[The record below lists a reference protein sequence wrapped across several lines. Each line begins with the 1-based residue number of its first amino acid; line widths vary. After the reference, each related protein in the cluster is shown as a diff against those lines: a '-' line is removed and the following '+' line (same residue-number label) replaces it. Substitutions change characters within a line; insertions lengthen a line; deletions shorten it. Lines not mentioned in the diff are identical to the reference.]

1 MQIVGVT
8 TQHEVYVASKTHKFR
23 MNEMLVLED
32 HDLYQ
37 PKGEVVETFSYNR
50 YIPMGFDKGIV
61 DADVL
66 KTMEQI
72 GYDIGADDIHL
83 AKVRLFEE
91 AIQPIQTGAAVRHP
105 HFEEISTLLVKATPE
120 EGLVLG
126 EVKSTEFI
134 TPTLSESLKG
144 LVQIGDHDGVR
155 KQMGVPFIF
164 DIRAMQQY
172 PHIGVFGG
180 SGSGK
185 SFGLRVMLEEL
196 MKQRIPTLVFDP
208 HFEMNF
214 SVQTE
219 GIDRDIS
226 YEERYEVVQIGRDVG
241 VDFSALSVRDVERLL
256 ASAGSLTESMI
267 NVIQTIHKR
276 KDSYES
282 FSDRVAN
289 LAGALELG
297 KQKVEA
303 MVHDGGMSRD
313 ELARFDTYRKLLDQY
328 GSLPLASV
336 KGIQWRANRLNQAGL
351 FQQNIRRIE
360 QGIHAG
366 QLVVVQGPV
375 WLLQVFSSYVVGAL
389 YGKRRTYKDAKLQ
402 MQQGEFFPPFMIVT
416 DEAHNFAPKGYDAP
430 AKSVL
435 KEIAQE
441 GRKYGVFLIFAT
453 QRPTLLDE
461 TITAQLN
468 SKFVFRT
475 VRGTDIQT
483 IKEETDLTHEEGKRL
498 PYLRSGD
505 VFVSSAIMGRTMAV
519 RIRLAH
525 STSPHT
531 LNPFDELK
539 DINKKDTD
547 QLVRALTSLLPLDEM
562 SLMSVLNH
570 LNEGTGKSWD
580 VQTWKKELER
590 LSAEGVIKKEKTP
603 FATRYSSLQEQS
615 DGLPF

>member
-8 TQHEVYVASKTHKFR
+8 TQHEVYVASKEHKFR
-23 MNEMLVLED
+23 MNEMVVIED
-32 HDLYQ
+32 QSLKN

-61 DADVL
+61 DDQVL
-66 KTMEQI
+66 KTLEHI

-91 AIQPIQTGAAVRHP
+91 APQPIQTGARIRHP
-105 HFEEISTLLVKATPE
+105 EFHEIESLLVQSNPKD
-120 EGLVLG
+120 GMVLG
-126 EVKSTEFI
+126 EVKSTDFI
-134 TPTLSESLKG
+134 APSLPDSLNG
-144 LVQIGDHDGVR
+144 LLHIQEEDNLR
-155 KQMGVPFIF
+155 PQNGVPFIF

-196 MKQRIPTLVFDP
+196 MKLQIPTIVFDP

-214 SVQTE
+214 AAAAS
-219 GIDRDIS
+219 GIDDAPS
-226 YEERYEVVQIGRDVG
+226 YHERYTVVQIGRDVG
-241 VDFSALSVRDVERLL
+241 VDFSALSTRDVERLL
-256 ASAGSLTESMI
+256 QAAGSLSESMV

-276 KDSYES
+276 KDSYQS

-289 LAGALELG
+289 LAEALELG
-297 KQKVEA
+297 KQKVEGFL
-303 MVHDGGMSRD
+303 HDGGMSR
-313 ELARFDTYRKLLDQY
+313 EEISKYTTFKKLLDQF

-336 KGIQWRANRLNQAGL
+336 KGIQWRVNRLNQAGL
-351 FQQNIRRIE
+351 FQQNIRAIE

-366 QLVVVQGPV
+366 QLVVVQGAV
-375 WLLQVFSSYVVGAL
+375 WLLQVFSSYVIGSL
-389 YGKRRTYKDAKLQ
+389 YGKRRAYKDAKLQ
-402 MQQGEFFPPFMIVT
+402 QQQGEFFPPFVVVT

-483 IKEETDLTHEEGKRL
+483 IKEETDLTHDEGKRL

-505 VFVSSAIMGRTMAV
+505 VFVSSAIIGRTMAV

-525 STSPHT
+525 SASPHT
-531 LNPFDELK
+531 LNPFDELRQMTEAG
-539 DINKKDTD
+539 DEAVLT
-547 QLVRALTSLLPLDEM
+547 ALKPHLPIAEM
-562 SLMSVLNH
+562 SIMKELDTLNK
-570 LNEGTGKSWD
+570 EAQKSWD
-580 VQTWKKELER
+580 VQSWKQELER
-590 LSAEGVIKKEKTP
+590 LCQQGKLTKQKTP
-603 FATRYSSLQEQS
+603 FATLYDRS
-615 DGLPF
+615 

>member
-8 TQHEVYVASKTHKFR
+8 TQHEVYVASKSHKFR
-23 MNEMLVLED
+23 MNEMVVIED
-32 HDLYQ
+32 ESLYQ

-50 YIPMGFDKGIV
+50 YIPMGFDKGI
-61 DADVL
+61 ADDQVL
-66 KTMEQI
+66 KTLEQI

-91 AIQPIQTGAAVRHP
+91 AVQPIQTGASVRHP
-105 HFEEISTLLVKATPE
+105 HFEEISDILVKAEPE
-120 EGLVLG
+120 QGLVLG
-126 EVKSTEFI
+126 EVKSTDFI
-134 TPTLSESLKG
+134 HNTLPEKLTG
-144 LVQIGDHDGVR
+144 LLHIQDHDGLR
-155 KQMGVPFIF
+155 TQYGVPFIF

-196 MKQRIPTLVFDP
+196 MKLKIPTLVFDP

-214 SVQTE
+214 SASAAE
-219 GIDRDIS
+219 GSGETYRDR
-226 YEERYEVVQIGRDVG
+226 YTVVQIGQDVG
-241 VDFSALSVRDVERLL
+241 VDFSALSTRDVERLL
-256 ASAGSLTESMI
+256 SAAGSLTESMV
-267 NVIQTIHKR
+267 NVIQSIHKR
-276 KDSYES
+276 KDSYQS
-282 FSDRVAN
+282 FSDRVAH
-289 LAGALELG
+289 LAEALELG

-303 MVHDGGMSRD
+303 FVNDGGMSRD
-313 ELARFDTYRKLLDQY
+313 ELARYSLFRKLLDQF

-336 KGIQWRANRLNQAGL
+336 KGIQWRVHRLNQAGL
-351 FQQNIRRIE
+351 FQQNIRAIE
-360 QGIHAG
+360 QGIYAG
-366 QLVVVQGPV
+366 QLVVIQGAV
-375 WLLQVFSSYVVGAL
+375 WLLQVFSSYVIGAL
-389 YGKRRTYKDAKLQ
+389 YGKRRTYRDAKLQ
-402 MQQGEFFPPFMIVT
+402 QKQGEFFPPFLVVT

-468 SKFVFRT
+468 TKFVFRT

-505 VFVSSAIMGRTMAV
+505 VFVSSAIMGRTMAI
-519 RIRLAH
+519 RIRMAH

-531 LNPFDELK
+531 LNPFDEL
-539 DINKKDTD
+539 
-547 QLVRALTSLLPLDEM
+547 DEM
-562 SLMSVLNH
+562 NNQDRAELLKVIDPYLPMAEMSVMSHLTNLNKEAKK
-570 LNEGTGKSWD
+570 NWD
-580 VQTWKKELER
+580 VQTWKMELER
-590 LSAEGVIKKEKTP
+590 LSEDGLIKKEKTP
-603 FATRYSSLQEQS
+603 FATLYTRS
-615 DGLPF
+615 

>member
-1 MQIVGVT
+1 MQIVGIT
-8 TQHEVYVASKTHKFR
+8 TQHEVYVASKIHKFR
-23 MNEMLVLED
+23 MNEMVVIED
-32 HDLYQ
+32 DHLHQ

-61 DADVL
+61 DDQVL
-66 KTMEQI
+66 KTLENI

-91 AIQPIQTGAAVRHP
+91 ATQPIQTGASVRHP
-105 HFEEISTLLVKATPE
+105 EFHEIESLLVQSNPRD
-120 EGLVLG
+120 GMVLG
-126 EVKSTEFI
+126 EVKSTDFI
-134 TPTLSESLKG
+134 APTLPDSLNG
-144 LVQIGDHDGVR
+144 LMHIHEQEVLREQN
-155 KQMGVPFIF
+155 GVPFIF

-196 MKQRIPTLVFDP
+196 MKLSIPTLVFDP

-214 SVQTE
+214 SAQAS
-219 GIDRDIS
+219 GIGETPS
-226 YEERYEVVQIGRDVG
+226 YKEKYTVVQIGRDVG
-241 VDFSALSVRDVERLL
+241 VDFSALSTRDVERLL
-256 ASAGSLTESMI
+256 QAAGSLSESMV

-276 KDSYES
+276 KDSYQS

-289 LAGALELG
+289 LAEALELG
-297 KQKVEA
+297 KQKVEGFL
-303 MVHDGGMSRD
+303 HDGGMSR
-313 ELARFDTYRKLLDQY
+313 EEISKYNTFKKLLDQF

-336 KGIQWRANRLNQAGL
+336 KGVQWRVNRLHHAGL
-351 FQQNIRRIE
+351 FQQNIRAIE

-366 QLVVVQGPV
+366 QLVVVQGAV
-375 WLLQVFSSYVVGAL
+375 WLLQVFSSYVIGSL

-402 MQQGEFFPPFMIVT
+402 QMQGEFFPPFVVVT

-483 IKEETDLTHEEGKRL
+483 IKEETDLTHDEGKRL

-505 VFVSSAIMGRTMAV
+505 VFVSSAIIGRTMAV
-519 RIRLAH
+519 RIRFAH

-539 DINKKDTD
+539 EMNAASDETV
-547 QLVRALTSLLPLDEM
+547 LSAVTPLLPLAEM
-562 SLMSVLNH
+562 SIMNELQMLNKAA
-570 LNEGTGKSWD
+570 GKSWD
-580 VQTWKKELER
+580 VQTWKQELER
-590 LSAEGVIKKEKTP
+590 LCGKGKLKKQKTP
-603 FATRYSSLQEQS
+603 FATLYDLS
-615 DGLPF
+615 

>member
-23 MNEMLVLED
+23 MNEMLVIED
-32 HDLYQ
+32 DSLYQ

-50 YIPMGFDKGIV
+50 YIPMGFDKGL
-61 DADVL
+61 ADEQVL
-66 KTMEQI
+66 KTLEQI

-91 AIQPIQTGAAVRHP
+91 AVQPIQTGAHVRHP
-105 HFEEISTLLVKATPE
+105 EFSEISSLLVKTTPA

-126 EVKSTEFI
+126 EVKSTDFI
-134 TPTLSESLKG
+134 ASSLPDSLKG
-144 LVQIGDHDGVR
+144 LLHIQDHDGVR
-155 KQMGVPFIF
+155 QQNGVPFIF

-185 SFGLRVMLEEL
+185 SFGLRVMLEEI
-196 MKQRIPTLVFDP
+196 MKLQIPSLVFDP

-214 SVQTE
+214 AAEADVPGTL
-219 GIDRDIS
+219 S
-226 YEERYEVVQIGRDVG
+226 YKECYLVVQIGQDVG
-241 VDFSALSVRDVERLL
+241 VDFSALSTRDVERLL
-256 ASAGSLTESMI
+256 AAAGSLTESMI
-267 NVIQTIHKR
+267 NVIQTVHKR
-276 KDSYES
+276 KDSYQS
-282 FSDRVAN
+282 FSDRIAN
-289 LAGALELG
+289 LAEALELG

-303 MVHDGGMSRD
+303 MLHDGGMTKDEISRF
-313 ELARFDTYRKLLDQY
+313 ATFKKLLDKF
-328 GSLPLASV
+328 GSLPLASI
-336 KGIQWRANRLNQAGL
+336 KGIQWRVNRLNKAGL
-351 FQQNIRRIE
+351 FQQNIRAIE

-366 QLVVVQGPV
+366 KLVVIQGAV
-375 WLLQVFSSYVVGAL
+375 WLLQVFSSYVIGAL
-389 YGKRRTYKDAKLQ
+389 YGKRRSFRDAKLQ
-402 MQQGEFFPPFMIVT
+402 QKQGEFFPPFIVVT

-483 IKEETDLTHEEGKRL
+483 IKEETDLTHDEGKRL

-519 RIRLAH
+519 RIRYAH
-525 STSPHT
+525 SASPHT

-539 DINKKDTD
+539 QMKEQDAD
-547 QLVRALTSLLPLDEM
+547 QLLQALDAYMPLAEM
-562 SLMSVLNH
+562 SIMNQLTNLNKDA
-570 LNEGTGKSWD
+570 EKSWD
-580 VQTWKKELER
+580 VQTWKQELDR
-590 LSAEGVIKKEKTP
+590 LSSEGVIKKQKTP
-603 FATRYSSLQEQS
+603 FATLYTR
-615 DGLPF
+615 P

>member
-1 MQIVGVT
+1 MQVVGVT
-8 TQHEVYVASKTHKFR
+8 TQHEVYVASKVHKFR
-23 MNEMLVLED
+23 MNEMVVIED
-32 HDLYQ
+32 GDLYQ

-50 YIPMGFDKGIV
+50 YIPMGFDKGL
-61 DADVL
+61 ADDQVL
-66 KTMEQI
+66 KTLEHI

-91 AIQPIQTGAAVRHP
+91 AVQPIQTGAEVRHP
-105 HFEEISTLLVKATPE
+105 HFDEISSLLVKTAPE

-126 EVKSTEFI
+126 EVKSTDFI
-134 TPTLSESLKG
+134 SETIPASLKG
-144 LVQIGDHDGVR
+144 LLSVQDHDGVR
-155 KQMGVPFIF
+155 PQNGVPFIF

-196 MKQRIPTLVFDP
+196 MKLHIPTLVFDP

-214 SVQTE
+214 SSRAEGATE
-219 GIDRDIS
+219 S
-226 YEERYEVVQIGRDVG
+226 VNYEERYIVVQIGRDVG

-256 ASAGSLTESMI
+256 SAAGSLTESMI
-267 NVIQTIHKR
+267 NVIQSTHKR
-276 KDSYES
+276 RDSYQS
-282 FSDRVAN
+282 FSDRIAN
-289 LAGALELG
+289 LAAALELG

-303 MVHDGGMSRD
+303 MLHDGGMTRD
-313 ELARFDTYRKLLDQY
+313 ELERFDTYRKLLDQF

-336 KGIQWRANRLNQAGL
+336 KGIQWRVNRLNQAGL
-351 FQQNIRRIE
+351 FQQNIRSIE
-360 QGIHAG
+360 EGIHSG

-389 YGKRRTYKDAKLQ
+389 YGKRRSYKDAKLQ
-402 MQQGEFFPPFMIVT
+402 QLQGEFFPPFVIVT
-416 DEAHNFAPKGYDAP
+416 DEAHNFAPKGFDAP

-519 RIRLAH
+519 RIRMAH
-525 STSPHT
+525 SASPHT
-531 LNPFDELK
+531 LNPFDELREMK
-539 DINKKDTD
+539 QQDSS
-547 QLVRALTSLLPLDEM
+547 QLLEALKPQLPLAETSIMNQLTSL
-562 SLMSVLNH
+562 
-570 LNEGTGKSWD
+570 NEAAQKSWD
-580 VQTWKKELER
+580 VQQWKKELDR
-590 LSAEGVIKKEKTP
+590 LSRDGLLKKEKTP
-603 FATRYSSLQEQS
+603 FATLYTE
-615 DGLPF
+615 P

>member
-23 MNEMLVLED
+23 MNEMVVIED
-32 HDLYQ
+32 DDLMQ

-50 YIPMGFDKGIV
+50 YIPMGFDKGLV
-61 DADVL
+61 DANVL
-66 KTMEQI
+66 ATLEHI
-72 GYDIGADDIHL
+72 GYDIGADDVHL

-91 AIQPIQTGAAVRHP
+91 AIQPIQTGVSVRHP
-105 HFEEISTLLVKATPE
+105 KFSEIASLLVKTTPA

-126 EVKSTEFI
+126 EVKATEFI
-134 TPTLSESLKG
+134 SETLPSELKG
-144 LVQIGDHDGVR
+144 LLSIQDQETVR
-155 KQMGVPFIF
+155 EQNGVPFIF

-185 SFGLRVMLEEL
+185 SFGLRVILEEL
-196 MKQRIPTLVFDP
+196 MKLGIPTIVFDP
-208 HFEMNF
+208 HFEMDF
-214 SVQTE
+214 SAQAE
-219 GIDRDIS
+219 GINGGIS
-226 YEERYEVVQIGRDVG
+226 YVSRYQVVQIGRDVG

-256 ASAGSLTESMI
+256 GAAGSLTESMI

-276 KDSYES
+276 RDSYES

-289 LAGALELG
+289 LAAALELG

-303 MVHDGGMSRD
+303 LFHDGGMSRE
-313 ELARFDTYRKLLDQY
+313 ELARYDTYRKLLEQF
-328 GSLPLASV
+328 GSLPLASI
-336 KGIQWRANRLNQAGL
+336 KGIQWRANRLYQAGL
-351 FQQNIRRIE
+351 FQQNIRAIE
-360 QGIHAG
+360 RGIHGG

-375 WLLQVFSSYVVGAL
+375 WLLQVFSSYVIGSL
-389 YGKRRTYKDAKLQ
+389 YGKRRAYKDAKLQ
-402 MQQGEFFPPFMIVT
+402 QLQGEFFPPFVIVT
-416 DEAHNFAPKGYDAP
+416 DEAHNFAPKGFDAP

-483 IKEETDLTHEEGKRL
+483 IKEETDLTAEEGKRL

-525 STSPHT
+525 SMSPHT
-531 LNPFDELK
+531 QNPFDELK
-539 DINKKDTD
+539 AMKHQGEE
-547 QLVRALTSLLPLDEM
+547 QLLDALMPYFPLDEM
-562 SLMSVLNH
+562 HLMSKLSS
-570 LNEGTGKSWD
+570 LNEATGKSWD
-580 VQTWKKELER
+580 VQTWKQALDR
-590 LSAEGVIKKEKTP
+590 LCEAQVITKKKMP
-603 FATRYSSLQEQS
+603 FSTRYEANLIR
-615 DGLPF
+615 

>member
-1 MQIVGVT
+1 MQVVGVT
-8 TQHEVYVASKTHKFR
+8 TQHEVYVASKVHKFR
-23 MNEMLVLED
+23 MNEMVVIED
-32 HDLYQ
+32 GDLYQ

-50 YIPMGFDKGIV
+50 YIPMGFDKGL
-61 DADVL
+61 ADDQVL
-66 KTMEQI
+66 KTLEHI

-91 AIQPIQTGAAVRHP
+91 AVQPIQTGAEVRHP
-105 HFEEISTLLVKATPE
+105 HFDEISSLLVKAAPE

-126 EVKSTEFI
+126 EVKSTDFI
-134 TPTLSESLKG
+134 SETIPASLKG
-144 LVQIGDHDGVR
+144 LLSIQDHEGVR
-155 KQMGVPFIF
+155 PQNGVPFIF

-196 MKQRIPTLVFDP
+196 MKLRIPTLVFDP
-208 HFEMNF
+208 HFEMSF
-214 SVQTE
+214 SSRAVEATDS
-219 GIDRDIS
+219 ID
-226 YEERYEVVQIGRDVG
+226 YQERYIIVQIGRDVG

-256 ASAGSLTESMI
+256 SAAGSLTESMI
-267 NVIQTIHKR
+267 NVIQSTHKR
-276 KDSYES
+276 KDSYQS
-282 FSDRVAN
+282 FSDRIAN
-289 LAGALELG
+289 LAAALELG

-303 MVHDGGMSRD
+303 MLHDGGMTRD
-313 ELARFDTYRKLLDQY
+313 ELERFDTYRKLLDQF

-336 KGIQWRANRLNQAGL
+336 KGIQWRVNRLNQAGL
-351 FQQNIRRIE
+351 FQQNIRSIE
-360 QGIHAG
+360 EGIHAG

-389 YGKRRTYKDAKLQ
+389 YGKRRSYKDAKLQ
-402 MQQGEFFPPFMIVT
+402 QLQGEFFPPFVIVT
-416 DEAHNFAPKGYDAP
+416 DEAHNFAPKGFDAP

-519 RIRLAH
+519 RIRMAH
-525 STSPHT
+525 SASPHT
-531 LNPFDELK
+531 LNPFDELREMK
-539 DINKKDTD
+539 QQDSSLLLEALKQ
-547 QLVRALTSLLPLDEM
+547 QLPLAETSIMSQLTSL
-562 SLMSVLNH
+562 
-570 LNEGTGKSWD
+570 NEGAKKSWD
-580 VQTWKKELER
+580 VQQWKKELDR
-590 LSAEGVIKKEKTP
+590 LSRDGLLKKEKTP
-603 FATRYSSLQEQS
+603 FATLYTE
-615 DGLPF
+615 P

>member
-8 TQHEVYVASKTHKFR
+8 TQHEVYVASKSHKFR
-23 MNEMLVLED
+23 MNELVVLED
-32 HDLYQ
+32 ADLSY

-50 YIPMGFDKGIV
+50 YIPMGFDKGL
-61 DADVL
+61 ADQSVL
-66 KTMEQI
+66 QTLEQI

-91 AIQPIQTGAAVRHP
+91 AVQPIQTGAVVRHP
-105 HFEEISTLLVKATPE
+105 AFEEIKDLLVTTSAR
-120 EGLVLG
+120 EGMVLG
-126 EVKSTEFI
+126 EIKSTDFI
-134 TPTLSESLKG
+134 APSLPEELDG
-144 LVQIGDHDGVR
+144 LLHMQEQGVLR
-155 KQMGVPFIF
+155 KQNGVPFIF

-196 MKQRIPTLVFDP
+196 MKLKIPTLVFDP

-214 SVQTE
+214 SAQSE
-219 GIDRDIS
+219 GVEEAPS
-226 YEERYEVVQIGRDVG
+226 YSERYDVVQIGRDVG
-241 VDFSALSVRDVERLL
+241 VDFSALSTRDVERLL
-256 ASAGSLTESMI
+256 SASGSLTESMV
-267 NVIQTIHKR
+267 NVIQSIHKR
-276 KDSYES
+276 RDSYQS

-289 LAGALELG
+289 LAEALEMG
-297 KQKVEA
+297 KQKVEG
-303 MVHDGGMSRD
+303 MLYDGGMTRD
-313 ELARFDTYRKLLDQY
+313 EISRFSTFKSLLDQY
-328 GSLPLASV
+328 GSLPLSSI

-351 FQQNIRRIE
+351 FQQNIRAIE
-360 QGIHAG
+360 TSIHQGK
-366 QLVVVQGPV
+366 LVVIQGAV
-375 WLLQVFSSYVVGAL
+375 WLLQVFSSYVIGSL
-389 YGKRRTYKDAKLQ
+389 YGQRRAYRDAKLQ
-402 MQQGEFFPPFMIVT
+402 QEQGQFFPPFVVVT
-416 DEAHNFAPKGYDAP
+416 DEAHNFAPKGFDAP

-483 IKEETDLTHEEGKRL
+483 IKEETDLTSEEGKRL

-505 VFVSSAIMGRTMAV
+505 VFISSAIIGRTMAV
-519 RIRLAH
+519 RIRMAH

-531 LNPFDELK
+531 LNPFDELEQMNEQG
-539 DINKKDTD
+539 DEIV
-547 QLVRALTSLLPLDEM
+547 LEALKARLPLSEM
-562 SLMSVLNH
+562 NLMKELSELNRDAA
-570 LNEGTGKSWD
+570 KSWD
-580 VQTWKKELER
+580 VSTWKQELER
-590 LSAEGVIKKEKTP
+590 LCHDGKLVKQKTP
-603 FATRYSSLQEQS
+603 FATLYDRA
-615 DGLPF
+615 

>member
-1 MQIVGVT
+1 MQVVGIT
-8 TQHEVYVASKTHKFR
+8 TQHEVYVASKHHKFR
-23 MNEMLVLED
+23 MNEMVVLED
-32 HDLYQ
+32 RSLDF

-50 YIPMGFDKGIV
+50 YIPMGFDKGLV
-61 DADVL
+61 DHQVL
-66 KTMEQI
+66 QTLEQL
-72 GYDIGADDIHL
+72 GYDIGADTIHL

-91 AIQPIQTGAAVRHP
+91 AIQPIQTGVIVRHP
-105 HFEEISTLLVKATPE
+105 EFHEIEELLVKVSPND
-120 EGLVLG
+120 GLVIG
-126 EVKSTEFI
+126 EVKATDFI
-134 TPTLSESLKG
+134 SNSLPENLQG
-144 LVQIGDHDGVR
+144 LMKLQEQGQIR
-155 KQMGVPFIF
+155 SQKGVPFIF

-196 MKQRIPTLVFDP
+196 MKLEIPTLVFDP
-208 HFEMNF
+208 HFEMSF
-214 SVQTE
+214 AKKAEGQDSVP
-219 GIDRDIS
+219 S
-226 YEERYEVVQIGRDVG
+226 YVEKYHVVQIGRDVG
-241 VDFSALSVRDVERLL
+241 VDFSALSTRDVERLL
-256 ASAGSLTESMI
+256 QAASSLSESMV

-276 KDSYES
+276 KDSYQS
-282 FSDRVAN
+282 FSDRVGN
-289 LAGALELG
+289 LGDALELG

-303 MVHDGGMSRD
+303 MLHDGGMSRD
-313 ELARFDTYRKLLDQY
+313 EIERYSTYKKLLDQY

-336 KGIQWRANRLNQAGL
+336 KGIQWRLYRLQQAGL
-351 FQQNIRRIE
+351 FQQNIRAIE
-360 QGIHAG
+360 QGLQQG
-366 QLVVVQGPV
+366 KLVVVQGAV

-389 YGKRRTYKDAKLQ
+389 YNKRRSYKDAKLQ
-402 MQQGEFFPPFMIVT
+402 QEQGEFFPPFMVVT

-468 SKFVFRT
+468 TKFVFRT

-505 VFVSSAIMGRTMAV
+505 VFVSSAIMGRTMAL

-531 LNPFDELK
+531 MNPFDELK
-539 DINKKDTD
+539 DMQSKGDD
-547 QLVRALTSLLPLDEM
+547 ELLQALDSFLPLGEMNVMKHVDEI
-562 SLMSVLNH
+562 SKKSGKRWEVSALKQELDRLS
-570 LNEGTGKSWD
+570 ETGK
-580 VQTWKKELER
+580 L
-590 LSAEGVIKKEKTP
+590 KKEKTP
-603 FATRYSSLQEQS
+603 FATVYDR
-615 DGLPF
+615 P

>member
-1 MQIVGVT
+1 
-8 TQHEVYVASKTHKFR
+8 
-23 MNEMLVLED
+23 MNEMVVLED
-32 HDLYQ
+32 RSLDF

-50 YIPMGFDKGIV
+50 YIPMGFDKGLV
-61 DADVL
+61 DHQVL
-66 KTMEQI
+66 QTLEQL
-72 GYDIGADDIHL
+72 GYDIGADTIHL

-91 AIQPIQTGAAVRHP
+91 AIQPIQTGVIVRHP
-105 HFEEISTLLVKATPE
+105 EFHEIEELLVKVSPND
-120 EGLVLG
+120 GLVIG
-126 EVKSTEFI
+126 EVKATDFI
-134 TPTLSESLKG
+134 SNSLPENLQG
-144 LVQIGDHDGVR
+144 LMKLQEQGQIR
-155 KQMGVPFIF
+155 SQKGVPFIF

-196 MKQRIPTLVFDP
+196 MKLEIPTLVFDP
-208 HFEMNF
+208 HFEMSF
-214 SVQTE
+214 AKKAEGQDSVP
-219 GIDRDIS
+219 S
-226 YEERYEVVQIGRDVG
+226 YVEKYHVVQIGRDVG
-241 VDFSALSVRDVERLL
+241 VDFSALSTRDVERLL
-256 ASAGSLTESMI
+256 QAASSLSESMV

-276 KDSYES
+276 KDSYQS
-282 FSDRVAN
+282 FSDRVGN
-289 LAGALELG
+289 LGDALELG

-303 MVHDGGMSRD
+303 MLHDGGMSRD
-313 ELARFDTYRKLLDQY
+313 EIERYSTYKKLLDQY

-336 KGIQWRANRLNQAGL
+336 KGIQWRLYRLQQAGL
-351 FQQNIRRIE
+351 FQQNIRAIE
-360 QGIHAG
+360 QGLQQG
-366 QLVVVQGPV
+366 KLVVVQGAV

-389 YGKRRTYKDAKLQ
+389 YNKRRSYKDAKLQ
-402 MQQGEFFPPFMIVT
+402 QEQGEFFPPFMVVT

-468 SKFVFRT
+468 TKFVFRT

-505 VFVSSAIMGRTMAV
+505 VFVSSAIMGRTMAL

-531 LNPFDELK
+531 MNPFDELK
-539 DINKKDTD
+539 DMQSKGDD
-547 QLVRALTSLLPLDEM
+547 ELLQALDSFLPLGEMNVMKHVDEI
-562 SLMSVLNH
+562 SKKSGKRWEVSALKQELDRLS
-570 LNEGTGKSWD
+570 ETGK
-580 VQTWKKELER
+580 L
-590 LSAEGVIKKEKTP
+590 KKEKTP
-603 FATRYSSLQEQS
+603 FATVYDR
-615 DGLPF
+615 P

>member
-23 MNEMLVLED
+23 MNEMFVIED
-32 HDLYQ
+32 QQLNE

-50 YIPMGFDKGIV
+50 YIPMGFDKGLV
-61 DADVL
+61 DDQVL
-66 KTMEQI
+66 KTLEHI

-91 AIQPIQTGAAVRHP
+91 ATQPIQTGAHVRHP
-105 HFEEISTLLVKATPE
+105 SFEEIEGLLVKASPH
-120 EGLVLG
+120 EGMVLG
-126 EVKSTEFI
+126 EVKSTDFI
-134 TPTLSESLKG
+134 AESIPAQLQQ
-144 LVQIGDHDGVR
+144 LFHMQENDQVR
-155 KQMGVPFIF
+155 QQNGVPFIF

-196 MKQRIPTLVFDP
+196 MKLSIPTLVFDP

-214 SVQTE
+214 AASAKGV
-219 GIDRDIS
+219 GDVPSYRDK
-226 YEERYEVVQIGRDVG
+226 YMVVQIGRDVG
-241 VDFSALSVRDVERLL
+241 VDFSALSTRDVERLL
-256 ASAGSLTESMI
+256 SAAGSLTESMV
-267 NVIQTIHKR
+267 NVIQSIHKR
-276 KDSYES
+276 RDSYQS

-289 LAGALELG
+289 LAEALEMG
-297 KQKVEA
+297 KQKVEGI
-303 MVHDGGMSRD
+303 VNDGGMTR
-313 ELARFDTYRKLLDQY
+313 EEIERYGTFKKLLDQF

-336 KGIQWRANRLNQAGL
+336 KGIQWRVNRLHQAGL
-351 FQQNIRRIE
+351 FQQNIRAIE

-366 QLVVVQGPV
+366 QLVVVQGAV
-375 WLLQVFSSYVVGAL
+375 WLLQVFSSYVIGAL
-389 YGKRRTYKDAKLQ
+389 YGKRRAYKDAKLQ
-402 MQQGEFFPPFMIVT
+402 HQQAEFFPPFVIVT

-441 GRKYGVFLIFAT
+441 GRKYGAFLIFAT

-483 IKEETDLTHEEGKRL
+483 IKEETDLTAEEGKRL

-531 LNPFDELK
+531 LNPFDELQQMK
-539 DINKKDTD
+539 TKGDEDVLAAVEPYLPLAEVSLMNHLTDINK
-547 QLVRALTSLLPLDEM
+547 QS
-562 SLMSVLNH
+562 
-570 LNEGTGKSWD
+570 GKSWD
-580 VQTWKKELER
+580 VSTWKSELER
-590 LSAEGVIKKEKTP
+590 LCEQGKLKKQKTP
-603 FATRYSSLQEQS
+603 FATLYDR
-615 DGLPF
+615 P

>member
-23 MNEMLVLED
+23 MNEMLVMED
-32 HDLYQ
+32 EDLYQ

-50 YIPMGFDKGIV
+50 YIPMGFDKGL
-61 DADVL
+61 ADDQVL
-66 KTMEQI
+66 KTLEHI

-83 AKVRLFEE
+83 AKVRLFAE
-91 AIQPIQTGAAVRHP
+91 AVQPIQTGAKVRHP
-105 HFEEISTLLVKATPE
+105 HFDEISSLLVKAKPE
-120 EGLVLG
+120 EGLILG
-126 EVKSTEFI
+126 EVKSTDFI
-134 TPTLSESLKG
+134 DPTLPESLKG
-144 LVQIGDHDGVR
+144 LLQIQDHDGIR
-155 KQMGVPFIF
+155 EQNGVPFIF

-185 SFGLRVMLEEL
+185 SFGLRVVLEEL
-196 MKQRIPTLVFDP
+196 MKLRIPTLVFDP

-214 SVQTE
+214 AAKAEGVTE
-219 GIDRDIS
+219 AKSYQDRYI
-226 YEERYEVVQIGRDVG
+226 VVQIGQDVG

-256 ASAGSLTESMI
+256 SAAGSLTESMV

-276 KDSYES
+276 KDSYQS
-282 FSDRVAN
+282 FSDRVSN
-289 LAGALELG
+289 LASALELG

-303 MVHDGGMSRD
+303 MVHDAGMSRE
-313 ELARFDTYRKLLDQY
+313 ELARYDTYRKLLDQF

-336 KGIQWRANRLNQAGL
+336 KGIQWRVNRLYQAGL
-351 FQQNIRRIE
+351 FQQNIRSIE

-402 MQQGEFFPPFMIVT
+402 QQQGEFFPPFVIVT

-441 GRKYGVFLIFAT
+441 GRKYGVFLVFAT

-525 STSPHT
+525 SSSPHT

-539 DINKKDTD
+539 EMNKKDTD
-547 QLVRALTSLLPLDEM
+547 QLVEILDPHLPMAEM
-562 SLMSVLNH
+562 SIMNH
-570 LNEGTGKSWD
+570 LTELNAAAKKSWD

-590 LSAEGVIKKEKTP
+590 LSNEGVIKKEKTP
-603 FATRYSSLQEQS
+603 FATLYTR
-615 DGLPF
+615 P

>member
-23 MNEMLVLED
+23 MNEMVVIED
-32 HDLYQ
+32 ESLFQ

-50 YIPMGFDKGIV
+50 YIPMGFDKGI
-61 DADVL
+61 ADDQVL
-66 KTMEQI
+66 KTLEHI

-91 AIQPIQTGAAVRHP
+91 AVQPIQTGSNVRHP
-105 HFEEISTLLVKATPE
+105 HFDEISSLLVKTAPGD
-120 EGLVLG
+120 GLVLG
-126 EVKSTEFI
+126 EVKSTDFI
-134 TPTLSESLKG
+134 DSTLPESLKG
-144 LVQIGDHDGVR
+144 LLHIHDHDGLR
-155 KQMGVPFIF
+155 KQHGVPFIF

-196 MKQRIPTLVFDP
+196 MKLQIPTLVFDP

-214 SVQTE
+214 ATQAE
-219 GIDRDIS
+219 GVSEASSYRDQYI
-226 YEERYEVVQIGRDVG
+226 VVQIGQDVG
-241 VDFSALSVRDVERLL
+241 VDFSALSTRDVERLL
-256 ASAGSLTESMI
+256 SAAGTLTESMI
-267 NVIQTIHKR
+267 NVIQSVHKR
-276 KDSYES
+276 KDSYQS
-282 FSDRVAN
+282 FSDRIAN

-303 MVHDGGMSRD
+303 MVHDAGMSR
-313 ELARFDTYRKLLDQY
+313 EEFARFDTYRKLLDQF

-336 KGIQWRANRLNQAGL
+336 KGIQWRVNRLHLAGL
-351 FQQNIRRIE
+351 FQQNIRAIE
-360 QGIHAG
+360 QGIHSG
-366 QLVVVQGPV
+366 KLVVIQGAV
-375 WLLQVFSSYVVGAL
+375 WLLQVFSSYVIGAL
-389 YGKRRTYKDAKLQ
+389 YGKRRTFRDAKLQ
-402 MQQGEFFPPFMIVT
+402 QKQGEFFPPFVIVT

-483 IKEETDLTHEEGKRL
+483 IKEETDLTHDEGKRL

-505 VFVSSAIMGRTMAV
+505 VFVSSAIMGRTMAI
-519 RIRLAH
+519 RIRMAH
-525 STSPHT
+525 SASPHT

-539 DINKKDTD
+539 GMKEQDAD
-547 QLVRALTSLLPLDEM
+547 QLVKALDSYFPLAEM
-562 SLMSVLNH
+562 NIMSQLTK
-570 LNEGTGKSWD
+570 LNEDAEKNWD
-580 VQTWKKELER
+580 VQTWKEELER
-590 LSAEGVIKKEKTP
+590 LSREGMIKKEKTP
-603 FATRYSSLQEQS
+603 FATMYNRS
-615 DGLPF
+615 

>member
-23 MNEMLVLED
+23 MNEMLVMED
-32 HDLYQ
+32 ADLYQ

-50 YIPMGFDKGIV
+50 YIPMGFDKGL
-61 DADVL
+61 ADDQVL
-66 KTMEQI
+66 KTLEHI

-91 AIQPIQTGAAVRHP
+91 AVQPIQTGASVRHP
-105 HFEEISTLLVKATPE
+105 HFDEISSLLVKAGPD
-120 EGLVLG
+120 EGLILG
-126 EVKSTEFI
+126 EVKSTDFI
-134 TPTLSESLKG
+134 DHTLPVSLKG
-144 LVQIGDHDGVR
+144 LLRIHDHDGIR
-155 KQMGVPFIF
+155 EQNGVPFIF

-196 MKQRIPTLVFDP
+196 MKLKIPTLVFDP

-214 SVQTE
+214 AAQAE
-219 GIDRDIS
+219 GVTNAPS
-226 YEERYEVVQIGRDVG
+226 YQERYMVVQIGRDVG
-241 VDFSALSVRDVERLL
+241 VDFSALSIRDVERLL
-256 ASAGSLTESMI
+256 SAAGSLTESMV

-276 KDSYES
+276 KDSYQS

-297 KQKVEA
+297 KQKVES
-303 MVHDGGMSRD
+303 MLHDAGMSR
-313 ELARFDTYRKLLDQY
+313 EEFARYDTYRKLLDQF

-336 KGIQWRANRLNQAGL
+336 KGIQWRVNRLYQAGL
-351 FQQNIRRIE
+351 FQQNIRSIE

-402 MQQGEFFPPFMIVT
+402 QLQGEFFPPFVIVT

-525 STSPHT
+525 SSSPHT

-539 DINKKDTD
+539 EMNKKDTD
-547 QLVRALTSLLPLDEM
+547 QLIEVLDPHLPLAEVSIM
-562 SLMSVLNH
+562 HHLTELNAAAK
-570 LNEGTGKSWD
+570 KSWD
-580 VQTWKKELER
+580 VQMWKKELER
-590 LSAEGVIKKEKTP
+590 LCTEGVIKKEKTP
-603 FATRYSSLQEQS
+603 FATLYTR
-615 DGLPF
+615 P

>member
-1 MQIVGVT
+1 MQVVGVT
-8 TQHEVYVASKTHKFR
+8 TQHEVYIASKTHKFR
-23 MNEMLVLED
+23 MNEMVVLED
-32 HDLYQ
+32 ADLHQ
-37 PKGEVVETFSYNR
+37 PNGEVVETFSYNR
-50 YIPMGFDKGIV
+50 YIPMGFDKGI
-61 DADVL
+61 ADNQMLETL
-66 KTMEQI
+66 KQI
-72 GYDIGADDIHL
+72 GYDIGSDDIHI

-91 AIQPIQTGAAVRHP
+91 AVQPIQTGASVRHP
-105 HFEEISTLLVKATPE
+105 HFDEISSLLVKAAPE

-126 EVKSTEFI
+126 EVKSTDFI
-134 TPTLSESLKG
+134 DRTLSESLKG
-144 LVQIGDHDGVR
+144 LVKIHDHDGIR
-155 KQMGVPFIF
+155 DQHGVPFIF
-164 DIRAMQQY
+164 DIKAMQQY
-172 PHIGVFGG
+172 PHIGIFGG

-185 SFGLRVMLEEL
+185 SFGLRVILEEL
-196 MKQRIPTLVFDP
+196 MKLYIPTLVFDP

-214 SVQTE
+214 SAGADGVP
-219 GIDRDIS
+219 GRS
-226 YEERYEVVQIGRDVG
+226 YEDRYTVVQIGRDVG

-256 ASAGSLTESMI
+256 SAAGSLTESMI
-267 NVIQTIHKR
+267 NVIQSIHKR
-276 KDSYES
+276 KDSYQS

-297 KQKVEA
+297 KQKVDA
-303 MVHDGGMSRD
+303 MVHDAGMSRE
-313 ELARFDTYRKLLDQY
+313 ELARYDTYRKLLDQF

-351 FQQNIRRIE
+351 FQQNIRSIE

-366 QLVVVQGPV
+366 KLVVVQGPV
-375 WLLQVFSSYVVGAL
+375 WLLQVFSSYVIGSL
-389 YGKRRTYKDAKLQ
+389 YSRRRTYKDAKLQ
-402 MQQGEFFPPFMIVT
+402 QQQGEFFPPFIIVT

-468 SKFVFRT
+468 TKFVFRT

-505 VFVSSAIMGRTMAV
+505 VFVSSAIMGRTMAI

-525 STSPHT
+525 SSSPHT

-539 DINKKDTD
+539 EMNRKETD
-547 QLVRALTSLLPLDEM
+547 QLLQAILPHLPLAEI
-562 SLMSVLNH
+562 SLMNVLSE
-570 LNEGTGKSWD
+570 LNAAAKKSWD
-580 VQTWKKELER
+580 VQTWKMELER
-590 LSAEGVIKKEKTP
+590 LSEEDVLKKEKTP
-603 FATRYSSLQEQS
+603 FATLYMQT
-615 DGLPF
+615 

>member
-8 TQHEVYVASKTHKFR
+8 TQHEVFVASKTHKFR
-23 MNEMLVLED
+23 MNEIFVIED
-32 HDLYQ
+32 EQLNE

-50 YIPMGFDKGIV
+50 YIPMGFDKGLV
-61 DADVL
+61 DSQVL
-66 KTMEQI
+66 KTLEQI

-91 AIQPIQTGAAVRHP
+91 ATQPLQTGAHVRHP
-105 HFEEISTLLVKATPE
+105 AFDEIAPLLVKSTPQAGMIVGEIKATDFIAKTVPSHLQ
-120 EGLVLG
+120 GLFHIQD
-126 EVKSTEFI
+126 TE
-134 TPTLSESLKG
+134 
-144 LVQIGDHDGVR
+144 DVR
-155 KQMGVPFIF
+155 LQQGVPFIF

-196 MKQRIPTLVFDP
+196 MKLRIPTLVFDP

-214 SVQTE
+214 EATADGV
-219 GIDRDIS
+219 GDVPS
-226 YEERYEVVQIGRDVG
+226 YQDHYTVVQIGRDVG
-241 VDFSALSVRDVERLL
+241 VDFSALSTRDVERLL
-256 ASAGSLTESMI
+256 SAAGSLTESMI
-267 NVIQTIHKR
+267 NVIQSIHKR
-276 KDSYES
+276 RDSYQS

-289 LAGALELG
+289 VAEALELG
-297 KQKVEA
+297 KQKIDA
-303 MVHDGGMSRD
+303 MVHDGGMSRED
-313 ELARFDTYRKLLDQY
+313 IQRYGTFKKLLDQF
-328 GSLPLASV
+328 GSLPLASI
-336 KGIQWRANRLNQAGL
+336 KGIQWRANRLHHAGL
-351 FQQNIRRIE
+351 FQQNIRAIE
-360 QGIHAG
+360 QGIHGG
-366 QLVVVQGPV
+366 QLVVVQGAV
-375 WLLQVFSSYVVGAL
+375 WLLQVFSSYVIGAL
-389 YGKRRTYKDAKLQ
+389 YGKRRAYKDAKLQ
-402 MQQGEFFPPFMIVT
+402 QQQGEFFPPFVIVT
-416 DEAHNFAPKGYDAP
+416 DEAHNFAPKGYDSP

-441 GRKYGVFLIFAT
+441 GRKYGAFLILAT

-483 IKEETDLTHEEGKRL
+483 IKEETDLTNEEGKRL

-531 LNPFDELK
+531 LNPFDELLQMNNQG
-539 DINKKDTD
+539 DDDVLSAIEPF
-547 QLVRALTSLLPLDEM
+547 LPLAEM
-562 SLMSVLNH
+562 SLMNYLTDINK
-570 LNEGTGKSWD
+570 GAKKSWD
-580 VQTWKKELER
+580 IQTWKKELER
-590 LSAEGVIKKEKTP
+590 LCEKGKLKKQKTP
-603 FATRYSSLQEQS
+603 FATLYDRS
-615 DGLPF
+615 